1 MTDTAVE
8 VFYGHERVA
17 SHARLRGRPGQYSS
31 VKAHMPEGHREYLEW
46 DGDRFRRWASGIGEK
61 TAAVI
66 DALLRAGSAEQ
77 QSYRACMGVLKL
89 GKRHGE
95 AMLEWASRKSHAF
108 ERFVKKAELEQNDAG
123 VATIDYHSGRK
134 LNKALIQKLASCEYI
149 SQYRNIFITGAT
161 GSGKTYL
168 ACAFGMEACKRFYS
182 VRFTRLPDLL
192 MDLSAA
198 EDRHA
203 LENALQKYTKPTL
216 LIIDEWL
223 LFKLRENEARLLLE
237 VIHKRRKKS
246 STIFCSQYEEKDWYN
261 QICDGESTL
270 ADAIMDRIS
279 FDSYKINIEYIDK
292 SVDKS
297 MREVYGLN
305 PSEAQ

>member
-1 MTDTAVE
+1 MLNNATIDKLITM
-8 VFYGHERVA
+8 
-17 SHARLRGRPGQYSS
+17 RLK
-31 VKAHMPEGHREYLEW
+31 VMA
-46 DGDRFRRWASGIGEK
+46 
-61 TAAVI
+61 
-66 DALLRAGSAEQ
+66 DAYIVQEQ
-77 QSYRACMGVLKL
+77 DPSYRDMDFSERL
-89 GKRHGE
+89 
-95 AMLEWASRKSHAF
+95 AMLVDAQYNQRRDNRMKRLVKDAALDQPDAS
-108 ERFVKKAELEQNDAG
+108 VMN
-123 VATIDYHSGRK
+123 IDYHSGRN
-134 LNKALIQKLASCEYI
+134 LNRRTIQKLATCEYI
-149 SQYRNIFITGAT
+149 MDSLNIFITGAT

-168 ACAFGMEACKRFYS
+168 ACALGIEALKQYIPVKYVRLSDFLLECTVAWNEKRYDKVLDS
-182 VRFTRLPDLL
+182 Y
-192 MDLSAA
+192 A
-198 EDRHA
+198 
-203 LENALQKYTKPTL
+203 KPRL

>member
-1 MTDTAVE
+1 MTTMSEMFRNQQNDPKMKDIPFE
-8 VFYGHERVA
+8 
-17 SHARLRGRPGQYSS
+17 
-31 VKAHMPEGHREYLEW
+31 EW
-46 DGDRFRRWASGIGEK
+46 F
-61 TAAVI
+61 
-66 DALLRAGSAEQ
+66 
-77 QSYRACMGVLKL
+77 
-89 GKRHGE
+89 
-95 AMLEWASRKSHAF
+95 AMLVDAEHASRKSHAF
-108 ERFVKKAELEQNDAG
+108 ERLVKKAELEQNDVG

-216 LIIDEWL
+216 LIWHNQNVLMICQNV
-223 LFKLRENEARLLLE
+223 FLRGLSL
-237 VIHKRRKKS
+237 
-246 STIFCSQYEEKDWYN
+246 SQEIPNCRYHTGRQI
-261 QICDGESTL
+261 QICVL
-270 ADAIMDRIS
+270 
-279 FDSYKINIEYIDK
+279 K
-292 SVDKS
+292 
-297 MREVYGLN
+297 
-305 PSEAQ
+305 

>member
-1 MTDTAVE
+1 MSVSTTIDKLVEMRMTTMSEMFRNQQNDPKMKDIPFE
-8 VFYGHERVA
+8 ER
-17 SHARLRGRPGQYSS
+17 
-31 VKAHMPEGHREYLEW
+31 
-46 DGDRFRRWASGIGEK
+46 F
-61 TAAVI
+61 
-66 DALLRAGSAEQ
+66 
-77 QSYRACMGVLKL
+77 
-89 GKRHGE
+89 
-95 AMLEWASRKSHAF
+95 AMLVDAEHASRKSHAF
-108 ERFVKKAELEQNDAG
+108 ERLVKKAELEQNDAG

-203 LENALQKYTKPTL
+203 LESALQKYTKPTL

-246 STIFCSQYEEKDWYN
+246 STIFCSQFEEKDWYN